1 MAIKTFSYGAIYGRS
16 TSTTMTAE
24 ATTSSA
30 GNIYQVTNAAKRIL
44 DPSVEPTL
52 NATSSTYIDK
62 TWMNRGWDYFT
73 GRVKLTAATSPT
85 ITGSYLTVTA
95 YGSVISV
102 ALDAQRN
109 TVETTAIGDTWKS
122 YTAIE
127 MGATVTL
134 NRYYI
139 NTDFW
144 TEVSAGR
151 KVALEL
157 YEDTTTTA
165 GYWIMGCITNETLN
179 FTTGQVDTEA
189 ITIAV
194 DGPIARI

>member
-1 MAIKTFSYGAIYGRS
+1 MAIKTFKSGAIYGRS

-30 GNIYQVTNAAKRIL
+30 GNIYQVTDTAKRIL

-73 GRVKLTAATSPT
+73 GRVKLTGATAPT
-85 ITGSYLTVTA
+85 ITGSYLTITA
-95 YGSVISV
+95 LGSVISWT
-102 ALDAQRN
+102 LDAQKN
-109 TVETTAIGDTWKS
+109 TVETTAIGDSWKR
-122 YTAIE
+122 YTAVE

-139 NTDFW
+139 DTQYW
-144 TEVSAGR
+144 TEVNNNR
-151 KVALEL
+151 KVSLEL

-165 GYWIMGCITNETLN
+165 GYWIMGIITNETLN
-179 FTTGQVDTEA
+179 FATGQVDNES
-189 ITIAV
+189 ITVAV

>member
-1 MAIKTFSYGAIYGRS
+1 MAIKTYKSGAIYGRS

-30 GNIYQVTNAAKRIL
+30 GNIYQVTAATKQIL
-44 DPSVEPTL
+44 DPSIEPSV
-52 NATSSTYIDK
+52 NATASTYVDK

-73 GRVKLTAATSPT
+73 GRVKLTAATAPTVTGAYLT
-85 ITGSYLTVTA
+85 ITA
-95 YGSVISV
+95 IGSVISCDIN
-102 ALDAQRN
+102 ASRN
-109 TVETTAIGDTWKS
+109 AVETTAIGDTWKT
-122 YTAIE
+122 YTAVE

-144 TEVSAGR
+144 TELNASR
-151 KVALEL
+151 KVALEI

-165 GYWIMGCITNETLN
+165 GYWIMGVISNKTVN
-179 FTTGQVDTEA
+179 FATGQIDTDA
-189 ITIAV
+189 ITINV